1 MKRKLFLILSL
12 FLGLMAKAQNN
23 ISVASFRLLPNDMT
37 ANTQGTMRIDQNGHT
52 SALIKVVTTQTG
64 FTFDVGMMGIVDTKQ
79 EPGEIWVY
87 VPFGVK
93 HITIRHPQLGVLR
106 DYYFPI
112 TIEEART
119 YEMVLASG
127 TVSTIVESDV
137 GGSYL
142 MMTVEPKTAM
152 VYIDEQLKPI
162 ENGEVML
169 LLPYGKHTYRVEA
182 PSYMNE
188 AGAVEIGKERVELN
202 ISLSSAKATLTVNC
216 PDAEADIYLNEQ
228 KKGRGSWTGQIVD
241 GMYVVEARKAGHRT
255 EKQSLTLA
263 KQEQKTIT
271 LNAPQPIYGKL
282 NLTSTP
288 GNCEVYLDGK
298 MIGKSPD
305 VFSNVLVGKHNVELR
320 KEGYENATKQIN
332 IEEGKIAQESLT
344 LTKLQQP
351 AMPEASSASGALTFI
366 VNGVTFK
373 MLPVEGGTF
382 TMGATAEQGS
392 DADSDEKPTHS
403 VTLSSYYMGETEV
416 TQALWQAVM
425 GSNPSKF
432 KGNNLP
438 VETVSW
444 NDSQTFINRLNR
456 ILAGQLNGKRFA
468 LPTEAQWEY
477 AARGGNQSHG
487 YKYSGSNTL
496 GNVAWYT
503 STTNDSGTKPVGTKT
518 PNELGLYDMSGNV
531 WEWCSDWYGSYGSG
545 AQTNPTGSTS
555 GSNRVFRGGSW
566 RNYAWNCR
574 VSYRTCD
581 SPGSTYYYLGLR
593 LAL

>member
-12 FLGLMAKAQNN
+12 FLGLMAQAQNN

-37 ANTQGTMRIDQNGHT
+37 ANTQGTMRTDQNGHT
-52 SALIKVVTTQTG
+52 AALIKVVTTQTG

-152 VYIDEQLKPI
+152 VYIDEQLKAI

-202 ISLSSAKATLTVNC
+202 VRLSSAKATLTVNC
-216 PDAEADIYLNEQ
+216 PDAEADIYINEQ
-228 KKGRGSWTGQIVD
+228 KKGHGGWTGQIVD

-263 KQEQKTIT
+263 KQEQKTVT

-288 GNCEVYLDGK
+288 GNCDVYLDGK
-298 MIGKSPD
+298 KIGKSPD
-305 VFSNVLVGKHNVELR
+305 VFANILIGEHSVELR
-320 KEGYENATKQIN
+320 KDGYESQRTKVN
-332 IEEGKIAQESLT
+332 IEEGKIADQSLNLQRIGGEVQQSESQKPENKPE
-344 LTKLQQP
+344 TKPQQHSGKP
-351 AMPEASSASGALTFI
+351 SAPKPER
-366 VNGVTFK
+366 
-373 MLPVEGGTF
+373 
-382 TMGATAEQGS
+382 
-392 DADSDEKPTHS
+392 
-403 VTLSSYYMGETEV
+403 
-416 TQALWQAVM
+416 
-425 GSNPSKF
+425 
-432 KGNNLP
+432 
-438 VETVSW
+438 
-444 NDSQTFINRLNR
+444 QTFIMANAAYNTAPQFSFGLTVGQVKRFGWYVNFMTNFNFTKGDFKCNDNGYPIESSPSSYTLIGESSSSRLN
-456 ILAGQLNGKRFA
+456 LTAGAVLRCAKPFCLYLGTGYGKRS
-468 LPTEAQWEY
+468 LLW
-477 AARGGNQSHG
+477 
-487 YKYSGSNTL
+487 K
-496 GNVAWYT
+496 T
-503 STTNDSGTKPVGTKT
+503 SDG
-518 PNELGLYDMSGNV
+518 
-531 WEWCSDWYGSYGSG
+531 
-545 AQTNPTGSTS
+545 
-555 GSNRVFRGGSW
+555 
-566 RNYAWNCR
+566 NYAT
-574 VSYRTCD
+574 VDAHSYQGLAID
-581 SPGSTYYYLGLR
+581 AGAMLHFDGFSLSLGTTSVGFGYWEAKLGIGFNF
-593 LAL
+593 